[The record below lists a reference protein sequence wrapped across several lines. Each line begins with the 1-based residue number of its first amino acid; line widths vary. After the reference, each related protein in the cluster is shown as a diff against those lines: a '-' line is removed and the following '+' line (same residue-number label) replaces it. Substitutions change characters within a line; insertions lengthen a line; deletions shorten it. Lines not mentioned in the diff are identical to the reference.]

1 MQPPPVV
8 PAVPAVPALVPE
20 PGPIDGVTVP
30 YALRFSAAWAWRM
43 LLVVAVVWVFLQ
55 IFSLLSVV
63 LVPVI
68 IGLLM
73 SAAAVPIVDRLQG

>member
-1 MQPPPVV
+1 MIRRSRRPAAAAVVPVV
-8 PAVPAVPALVPE
+8 PPG
-20 PGPIDGVTVP
+20 PGPIDGVAVP
-30 YALRFSAAWAWRM
+30 YALRFSAAWAWRL

-68 IGLLM
+68 IGLLH
-73 SAAAVPIVDRLQG
+73 VRRRRPDR